1 MNKTLSV
8 NIGGYIFNIEEDA
21 YTQLRNYLDSISS
34 YFAGQEGSDEIIS
47 DIEARIAEL
56 FNERLGTDRQVVIND
71 DVEQVIII
79 MGKPEQYAEA
89 EEDTQTSSKSKSND
103 NRRFYRD
110 LDNSM
115 IGGVCS
121 GFSHHLGWDPV
132 ILRALFV
139 LLLFTSIGIPLYIIL
154 WILIPAASST
164 AEKLK
169 MKGQKINVENISKKI
184 NEEMDNVKSKFS
196 SEGKTEGSKSVNKLI
211 AGLGE
216 FFSFIA
222 SFLRVVLGV
231 LFLML
236 GIGMLIGFVI
246 AIGGFSSGIPGN
258 PELSISFLQD
268 YIFFNPHML
277 SLAIIAAI
285 LLLVAPFLYFIYLG
299 VRLLLRIQ
307 PPVKGVGI
315 ILLGMF
321 ILGSILASIAA
332 INQAKEF
339 NSEERIAIRQPQTE
353 FASDTLI
360 IRAAEDHLW
369 HNQISIH
376 RLDPWERLKIID
388 DEMFFA
394 DPHFR
399 ARPSDSEFFV
409 FEIDYESSGAS
420 TTAALDYA
428 EEITYNYELDGNT
441 LTLDPF
447 YSIPRDRKYRDQE
460 VVLTVRIP
468 KGKMIIL
475 DESTRRLVSGYYN
488 WLGLKMSEI
497 PGKTFVNVDGEIIC
511 SNCEEKEEEIA
522 D

>member
-360 IRAAEDHLW
+360 IR
-369 HNQISIH
+369 
-376 RLDPWERLKIID
+376 
-388 DEMFFA
+388 
-394 DPHFR
+394 
-399 ARPSDSEFFV
+399 
-409 FEIDYESSGAS
+409 
-420 TTAALDYA
+420 
-428 EEITYNYELDGNT
+428 
-441 LTLDPF
+441 
-447 YSIPRDRKYRDQE
+447 
-460 VVLTVRIP
+460 
-468 KGKMIIL
+468 
-475 DESTRRLVSGYYN
+475 
-488 WLGLKMSEI
+488 
-497 PGKTFVNVDGEIIC
+497 
-511 SNCEEKEEEIA
+511 
-522 D
+522 